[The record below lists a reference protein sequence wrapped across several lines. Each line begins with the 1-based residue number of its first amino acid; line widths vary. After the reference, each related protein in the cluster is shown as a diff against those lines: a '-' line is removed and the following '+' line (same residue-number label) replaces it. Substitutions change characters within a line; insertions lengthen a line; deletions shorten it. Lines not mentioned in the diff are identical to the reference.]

1 MSSDEPPAGLSDN
14 ECLRVTHAML
24 WIALRRL
31 GYSDADILKLEQQ
44 AIALTDQTQ
53 AVIRDRAQADK
64 NGA

>member
-1 MSSDEPPAGLSDN
+1 
-14 ECLRVTHAML
+14 ML